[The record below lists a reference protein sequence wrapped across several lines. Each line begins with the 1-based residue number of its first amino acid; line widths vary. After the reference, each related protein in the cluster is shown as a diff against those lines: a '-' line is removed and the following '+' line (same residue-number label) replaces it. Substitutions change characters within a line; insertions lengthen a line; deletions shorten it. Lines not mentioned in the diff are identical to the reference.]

1 LKNRLKAFFNDRD
14 GILKVLVYTVSIVF
28 LTSLTKLQLLE
39 GKEYRETSEKK
50 MLRSSVIE
58 APRGEIYDRNGVVLA
73 TNKLGFD
80 LELYRTKITNKQLN
94 NILKRITSILIKN
107 GDRINEPFS
116 IEKGELVFY
125 SEREKKNFEEVY
137 KLKEKYI
144 VKEVIE
150 SLYKKYEIEG
160 FTEEENFRILQIRY
174 IISKEGYSLF
184 KSISIA
190 NNISYESVIMLE
202 EIKADIPGV
211 SIKVSPKRSYPN
223 GTYASH
229 LLGYVGKITKEEYG
243 NVKDSGYS
251 YNSTIGKMG
260 LEQSMEKYLKGRD
273 GTLRTQVDSMGIAN
287 DEIVHEEAITGNNIT
302 LTIDYRLQKVAEDSL
317 KTVIYDVANGLKG
330 YKRSAE
336 ASSGSVVVLDV
347 NTAEVL
353 AMASYPTF
361 DPNDFIGGI
370 SYNKWKEINN
380 NKTKPMFNRAITGAY
395 SPGSTF
401 KMLSGIAGLESG
413 NVTVEEKIQD
423 TGIYKYGHNPK
434 CWVYSAHG
442 RTHGWVNVSQAIKVS
457 CNCYFYEVG
466 RRMGVEELVK
476 YAKLFGLGSKTGI
489 EVSGEIKGTIAGD
502 NNVNK
507 WYLGDTLSAVIG
519 QSYNSYTPIQLANY
533 IATLSNGGSLKRVS
547 VVKSIED
554 NRDSKVS
561 SDELLKHIEKYT
573 GVKFKESNIELKK
586 ENINAITEGMK
597 TVTSETGG
605 TSYIVFKNS
614 EIEVA
619 GKTGTAQVTTGA
631 DNGLFV
637 GFAPADKP
645 QIAVVT
651 VIENGGT
658 GVYTASVV
666 KAVMDEYFQITQ
678 KEIIGKTEQNIVRPG
693 VKY

>member
-1 LKNRLKAFFNDRD
+1 MKKSLKTFFDNRDS
-14 GILKVLVYTVSIVF
+14 ILKVLVYTVSIVF
-28 LTSLTKLQLLE
+28 LTSLTKLQLIE
-39 GKEYRETSEKK
+39 GKEYREMSEKK
-50 MLRSSVIE
+50 MLRSSIIE
-58 APRGEIYDRNGVVLA
+58 APRGEIYDRNGILLA

-80 LELYRTKITNKQLN
+80 LELYRTKVTSKQLN
-94 NILKRITSILIKN
+94 NILNRITSILIKN

-116 IEKGELVFY
+116 MEKNELIFY
-125 SEREKKNFEEVY
+125 SEREKKNFEEIY
-137 KLKEKYI
+137 NLKEKYAI
-144 VKEVIE
+144 KEVLE
-150 SLYKKYEIEG
+150 KLYKEYELED
-160 FTEEENFRILQIRY
+160 FTEEDKFRILQIRY
-174 IISKEGYSLF
+174 IIAKEGYSLF
-184 KSISIA
+184 KSIGIA
-190 NNISYESVIMLE
+190 SNISYESVIMLE
-202 EIKADIPGV
+202 EIKADIPGIN
-211 SIKVSPKRSYPN
+211 IKVSPKRHYPN
-223 GTYASH
+223 GSYVSH
-229 LLGYVGKITKEEYG
+229 LLGYVGSITREEYES
-243 NVKDSGYS
+243 VKDIGYS
-251 YNSTIGKMG
+251 YNSNIGKMG
-260 LEQSMEKYLKGRD
+260 LEQSMEKYLKGKD

-287 DEIVHEEAITGNNIT
+287 DEIVHKEAVTGKNIT

-317 KTVIYDVANGLKG
+317 QTVIYDVAHGLKG
-330 YKRSAE
+330 YKKSPE
-336 ASSGSVVVLDV
+336 ASSGSIVVLDI

-361 DPNDFIGGI
+361 DPNDFIDGI

-380 NKTKPMFNRAITGAY
+380 NKTKPMFNRAITGTY

-401 KMLSGIAGLESG
+401 KMLSGIAALESG
-413 NVTVEEKIQD
+413 HVTVEEKIQD
-423 TGIYKYGHNPK
+423 TGVYKYGHNPK

-442 RTHGWVNVSQAIKVS
+442 RTHGWVNVSEAIKVS

-489 EVSGEIKGTIAGD
+489 EVSGEVKGIIAGD
-502 NNVNK
+502 NNVSK

-533 IATLSNGGSLKRVS
+533 IATLSNGGNLKRVS
-547 VVKSIED
+547 LVKGVED

-573 GVKFKESNIELKK
+573 GVKFKETNVELKK
-586 ENINAITEGMK
+586 EHIDAITEGMK

-645 QIAVVT
+645 EIAVVT
-651 VIENGGT
+651 VIENGGS
-658 GVYTASVV
+658 GIYTASVV
-666 KAVMDEYFQITQ
+666 KAVMDEYFQISQ
-678 KEIIGKTEQNIVRPG
+678 KEIIGKTEQNIVKPG
-693 VKY
+693 IKY